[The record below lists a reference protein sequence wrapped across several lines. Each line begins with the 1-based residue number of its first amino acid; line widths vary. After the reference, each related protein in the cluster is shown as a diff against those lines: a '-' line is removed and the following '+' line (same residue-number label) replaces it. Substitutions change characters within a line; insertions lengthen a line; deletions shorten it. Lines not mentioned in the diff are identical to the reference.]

1 MLHFSS
7 LIRDVHTVYA
17 AVNFFA
23 NISGQVY
30 KQPTVCESTPYFFL
44 FCLKMFDIELCVY
57 GIRDAVESVLA
68 VGYSCEEVRQ
78 SVWFGFTEEG
88 HLAYTSVP
96 AQQSSDT
103 ITAAGPIPFTI
114 N

>member
-1 MLHFSS
+1 
-7 LIRDVHTVYA
+7 
-17 AVNFFA
+17 
-23 NISGQVY
+23 
-30 KQPTVCESTPYFFL
+30 
-44 FCLKMFDIELCVY
+44 LKIFDIELCVY
-57 GIRDAVESVLA
+57 GIHDAVESVLA

-78 SVWFGFTEEG
+78 SVWSGFTEEG

-103 ITAAGPIPFTI
+103 ITAAGLIPFII

>member
-1 MLHFSS
+1 MRAISDTARMTGKCSNMANYIKRLYSSLMLHFSS

-30 KQPTVCESTPYFFL
+30 KQPTICESTPYSFL
-44 FCLKMFDIELCVY
+44 FRLKMFDIELCVY

-68 VGYSCEEVRQ
+68 VGYS
-78 SVWFGFTEEG
+78 
-88 HLAYTSVP
+88 
-96 AQQSSDT
+96 
-103 ITAAGPIPFTI
+103 
-114 N
+114 

>member
-1 MLHFSS
+1 MFLTFLDKYTSS
-7 LIRDVHTVYA
+7 QLFVSQYLVQKHCILYCFARRCLTLSCVATVLD
-17 AVNFFA
+17 
-23 NISGQVY
+23 G
-30 KQPTVCESTPYFFL
+30 
-44 FCLKMFDIELCVY
+44 
-57 GIRDAVESVLA
+57 VESVLA
-68 VGYSCEEVRQ
+68 LGYSCEEVRQ
-78 SVWFGFTEEG
+78 SVSSGFTEEG